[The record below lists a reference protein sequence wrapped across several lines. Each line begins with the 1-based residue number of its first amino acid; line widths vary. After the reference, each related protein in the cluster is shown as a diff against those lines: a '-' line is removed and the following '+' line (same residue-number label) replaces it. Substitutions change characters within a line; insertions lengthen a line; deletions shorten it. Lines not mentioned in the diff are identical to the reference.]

1 MAKRIGKGI
10 LGDPDATDEEI
21 SLAMG
26 EAIYLAMREHKRLGV
41 PAVTMIDGK
50 IVWVPAEE
58 IVIPEEYLVDD
69 DEAEVKPANGTPSA
83 GAQVLRTD

>member
-10 LGDPDATDEEI
+10 LGNPNATYEDI
-21 SLAMG
+21 RLAMG

-41 PAVTMIDGK
+41 PAATMIDGK
-50 IVWVPAEE
+50 VVLIPPEE

-69 DEAEVKPANGTPSA
+69 EPETKPTNGVPSA
-83 GAQVLRTD
+83 KS